1 MVTTV
6 PSFKKSY
13 RRSKTAFTNN
23 QKHTAQVASNYRPL
37 ERQKALVKESGDRGG
52 EDGEEKADDFT

>member
-13 RRSKTAFTNN
+13 RSSKRAFTNN
-23 QKHTAQVASNYRPL
+23 LQHTAQIAPNYRPL
-37 ERQKALVKESGDRGG
+37 EREKARVKESGDRGG